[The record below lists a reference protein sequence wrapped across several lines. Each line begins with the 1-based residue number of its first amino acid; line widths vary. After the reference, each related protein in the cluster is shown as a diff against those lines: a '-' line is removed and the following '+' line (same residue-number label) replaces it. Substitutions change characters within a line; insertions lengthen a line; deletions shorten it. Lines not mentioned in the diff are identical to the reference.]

1 MKVLDAADLHS
12 GIAQIQKALKT
23 HYSEIVQI
31 EDAVKGF
38 IALKDEFKGKG
49 GEAIRTYYEEMHI
62 PLLTV
67 FKAFIQDYESRLEV
81 MKSELYALES
91 AENGFISEQFLTD
104 ELRMGLKKADNET
117 VMLTDEVNKAISSV
131 ADIVVLPRLD
141 DSKFLTH
148 LNTADT
154 HRKDTTEALDQ
165 FDYEQSVVVGLLQD
179 DVLKIQQYVNQVKTV
194 FKSGKLQIDTYVSGD
209 LKNHGVDELIKTDVE
224 ANSCSREELEL
235 AEQKRIE
242 DLKNKLINATSTEE
256 YLKIANEIGFENLTE
271 AQQGIVLELETGKQN
286 LEILKGIGV
295 GLFDVGKDLVTGVW
309 DFVTGDPITEI
320 RPVETFNYVKK
331 AILDSFERDVINGDS
346 YSRAHWISYAVGT
359 LVSGGVGA
367 GAKAGAVT
375 TKAVKGAEAVN
386 KMNKTVDIK
395 KYLLYAPQ
403 HQLATPEGIPYNVV
417 NSEGLKEKLISMAKV
432 ENKGTGNSYNYWNKT
447 IDF

>member
-1 MKVLDAADLHS
+1 
-12 GIAQIQKALKT
+12 
-23 HYSEIVQI
+23 
-31 EDAVKGF
+31 
-38 IALKDEFKGKG
+38 
-49 GEAIRTYYEEMHI
+49 
-62 PLLTV
+62 
-67 FKAFIQDYESRLEV
+67 

-104 ELRMGLKKADNET
+104 ELRMGLKKAENET
-117 VMLTDEVNKAISSV
+117 VTLTDEVNKAISSV

-141 DSKFLTH
+141 DSEFLTH

-165 FDYEQSVVVGLLQD
+165 FDYEQSIVVGILQD
-179 DVLKIQQYVNQVKTV
+179 DVLKMQQYVNQVKTV

-286 LEILKGIGV
+286 LETLKGIGV
-295 GLFDVGKDLVTGVW
+295 GLFDAGKDLVTGVW
-309 DFVTGDPITEI
+309 DFVTKPEETVQGVIQTVI
-320 RPVETFNYVKK
+320 HPVETFNYIKN
-331 AILDSFERDVINGDS
+331 AITDSFERDMVNGDA
-346 YSRAHWISYAVGT
+346 YSRAHWVSYAVATVFGAK
-359 LVSGGVGA
+359 GA
-367 GAKAGAVT
+367 GAVAKTGIST
-375 TKAVKGAEAVN
+375 TKAAVQKGA
-386 KMNKTVDIK
+386 
-395 KYLLYAPQ
+395 
-403 HQLATPEGIPYNVV
+403 AT
-417 NSEGLKEKLISMAKV
+417 AKR
-432 ENKGTGNSYNYWNKT
+432 Y
-447 IDF
+447 D